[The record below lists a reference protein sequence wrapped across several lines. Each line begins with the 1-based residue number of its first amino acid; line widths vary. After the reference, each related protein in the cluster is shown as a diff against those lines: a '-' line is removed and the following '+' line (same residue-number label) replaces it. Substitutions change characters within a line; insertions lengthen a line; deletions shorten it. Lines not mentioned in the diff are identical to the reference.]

1 MPNYRKMI
9 TFRLMSN
16 KRILYWICQ
25 VLGWGIIIGLNLYAI
40 YLEKPKS
47 TDLNVVNR
55 FFLFFLFAV
64 AVTHLY
70 KLVIIRFNWAN
81 KSIGKISIFSVLS
94 SIIIAAILLG
104 INIALKNLI
113 EHNEVLKRKEVI
125 AGFITLTIYSILW
138 SLFYFSYHFVDKSRK
153 QEVKNLQ
160 LETSQKDS
168 ELTNLKNQLNPH
180 FMFNAMNSIRA
191 LIDENPVRAKQSV
204 TQLSNLL
211 RNTLKL
217 GQEKLIPIKSEL
229 QIVQDYLTLEKVRF
243 EERLEFETKV
253 EDGLMDAMVPP
264 FVIQTIAENAV
275 KHGIGK
281 IAKGG
286 HILIEIFTNEK
297 GICIKVTNDGK
308 YQPGVNT
315 LTDPSTG
322 IGLKNTSKRL
332 RILFGDAGIISIR
345 NENNKVISKIQ
356 IPRN

>member
-1 MPNYRKMI
+1 
-9 TFRLMSN
+9 MSS
-16 KRILYWICQ
+16 KRILYWACQ
-25 VLGWGIIIGLNLYAI
+25 ILGWGITFGLNLYAR
-40 YLEKPKS
+40 YLEKPES
-47 TDLNVVNR
+47 TDLHVANR
-55 FFLFFLFAV
+55 FFLFFITAIG
-64 AVTHLY
+64 VTHIY
-70 KLVIIRFNWAN
+70 KLIIIKYNWAN
-81 KSIGKISIFSVLS
+81 KSIGKISLYSILS
-94 SIIIAAILLG
+94 SILAAAILLV
-104 INIALKNLI
+104 ININLKNII
-113 EHNEVLKRKEVI
+113 EQDEVLSQREVI
-125 AGFITLTIYSILW
+125 GSFITLSIFCNIW

-191 LIDENPVRAKQSV
+191 LIDENPVQAKKSV

-217 GQEKLIPIKSEL
+217 GQEKLIPISSEL

-315 LTDPSTG
+315 LTDASTG
-322 IGLKNTSKRL
+322 IGLKNTAKRL

-345 NENNKVISKIQ
+345 NENNKVISEIQ
-356 IPRN
+356 IPHN

>member
-1 MPNYRKMI
+1 
-9 TFRLMSN
+9 MSSR
-16 KRILYWICQ
+16 RILYWICQ
-25 VLGWGIIIGLNLYAI
+25 VLGWGGILGLNLYI
-40 YLEKPKS
+40 GYLEEGVDTS
-47 TDLNVVNR
+47 DIYH
-55 FFLFFLFAV
+55 FFIFFLFAIG
-64 AVTHLY
+64 VTHLHR
-70 KLVIIRFNWAN
+70 LVIIRFNWVK
-81 KSIGKISIFSVLS
+81 KSIAQISIYAISS
-94 SIIIAAILLG
+94 SIGVAAILLG
-104 INIALKNLI
+104 INI
-113 EHNEVLKRKEVI
+113 VLRTSTDPELYLESVDVI
-125 AGFITLTIYSILW
+125 GSFITLIIYNILW

-191 LIDENPVRAKQSV
+191 LIDENPVQAKQSV

-315 LTDPSTG
+315 LTDASTG
-322 IGLKNTSKRL
+322 IGLKNTAKRL
-332 RILFGDAGIISIR
+332 RILFGDAGIINIR
-345 NENNKVISKIQ
+345 NENNKVISEIQ